1 MRRMPTLLAFV
12 KCVVTNIDV
21 AMTVV
26 VVVCPMRTGRIPA
39 LIITDRATDVEME
52 IGVPVF
58 LQFR

>member
-1 MRRMPTLLAFV
+1 MRRMPTFLAFV

-26 VVVCPMRTGRIPA
+26 VVVCPMRTRRIPA